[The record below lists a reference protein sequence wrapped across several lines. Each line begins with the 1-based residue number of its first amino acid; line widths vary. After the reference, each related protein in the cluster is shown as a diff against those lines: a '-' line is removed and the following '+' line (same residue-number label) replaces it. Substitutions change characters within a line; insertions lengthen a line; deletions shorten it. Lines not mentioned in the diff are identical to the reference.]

1 MITVP
6 VRLPTPLRAFAE
18 GRAEV
23 EVPAETVGE
32 ALSTLA
38 ARYPTLRRHLYGEN
52 GALRDYVNAFVN
64 EDDVRVLDGAAT
76 RLAPGDRVT
85 ILPSIAGG

>member
-6 VRLPTPLRAFAE
+6 VRLPTPLRPLAD

-23 EVPAETVGE
+23 EVPADTVGE
-32 ALSTLA
+32 ALSTLV
-38 ARYPTLRRHLYGEN
+38 ARYPTLRRHLYDED

-64 EDDVRVLDGAAT
+64 EDDVRVLDGSAT
-76 RLAPGDRVT
+76 KLAPGDRLT